1 MRELR
6 LQAGKPPVGGRLA
19 WQAVT
24 PQGLDAVKW
33 RAALVRLG
41 QSLRAL
47 LIPLSSLEGA
57 GASCSVCMS
66 AAQSCSRDWHA
77 LLHLQMMNACA
88 GWR

>member
-1 MRELR
+1 MADWLVLCATLEQAMRELR

-47 LIPLSSLEGA
+47 LIPLSSLEGQGRA
-57 GASCSVCMS
+57 AASV
-66 AAQSCSRDWHA
+66 
-77 LLHLQMMNACA
+77 
-88 GWR
+88 